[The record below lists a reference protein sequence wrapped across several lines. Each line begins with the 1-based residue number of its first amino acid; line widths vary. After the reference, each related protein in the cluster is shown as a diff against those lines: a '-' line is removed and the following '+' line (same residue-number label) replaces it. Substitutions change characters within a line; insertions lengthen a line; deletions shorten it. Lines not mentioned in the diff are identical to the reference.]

1 MTNHSAA
8 LRNVT
13 PLRQRM
19 IEDMAAG
26 ALPPSSSVRPRRR
39 RPRTSGSSNCT

>member
-8 LRNVT
+8 VGSET

-19 IEDMAAG
+19 IEDI
-26 ALPPSSSVRPRRR
+26 VNVPRIFRLA
-39 RPRTSGSSNCT
+39 